1 MPALEIF
8 TNVKED
14 SIPADFFPN
23 LSSVFQKAI
32 GKPEKFICIRL
43 VPNQMMSFAGSTE
56 PCAVA
61 NVRSIGNLGLEE
73 NKVITQIITAEMT
86 KIGVKADRMYVTFR
100 DLARQD
106 VGWNNT
112 TFAS

>member
-32 GKPEKFICIRL
+32 GKPEKVIIAL
-43 VPNQMMSFAGSTE
+43 
-56 PCAVA
+56 
-61 NVRSIGNLGLEE
+61 L
-73 NKVITQIITAEMT
+73 KVI
-86 KIGVKADRMYVTFR
+86 R
-100 DLARQD
+100 DVFGPIYRTLCVLQ
-106 VGWNNT
+106 V
-112 TFAS
+112 